1 MELGMALKRTEIKSL
16 IDTHGHMMIG
26 VAATQPFTYTIGLHE
41 KHGFELIIVGLRYE
55 YAGEML
61 NEVAEFIKTH
71 TLEMG
76 RPYENFAN
84 MPNVFRECDP
94 AKVAE
99 YVVQAENYYGKPVK
113 VVQFVMCDR
122 QGRFPEDPAYDHT
135 SACSPKSSALLP
147 TTCADQ
153 TKE

>member
-1 MELGMALKRTEIKSL
+1 MELGMALSRTEIKSK
-16 IDTHGHMMIG
+16 IEAHGHLMIG
-26 VAATQPFTYTIGLHE
+26 VAANPTFTYTIGLSE
-41 KHGFELIIVGLRYE
+41 KYGFEIILVGLRYE
-55 YAGEML
+55 YAGAML
-61 NEVAEFIKTH
+61 NDLAEFMKTN

-76 RPYENFAN
+76 RPYDDFAN

-122 QGRFPEDPAYDHT
+122 QGRFPEDPDYDFVYMDR
-135 SACSPKSSALLP
+135 CQPLLYP
-147 TTCADQ
+147 PCN
-153 TKE
+153 